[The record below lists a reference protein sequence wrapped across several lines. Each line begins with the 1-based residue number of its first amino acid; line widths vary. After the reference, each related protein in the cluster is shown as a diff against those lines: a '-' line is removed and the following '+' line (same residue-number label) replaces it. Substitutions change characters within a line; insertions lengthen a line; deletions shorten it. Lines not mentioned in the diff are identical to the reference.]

1 MEEIG
6 YLAIRLLRHIVALLI
21 LVLWLTLSIW
31 CYPSAFS
38 SRDYSAPMILDMIAT
53 ERMCILVGWVFAF
66 CPYLIGEEEPRRSS
80 NQTEHEPLQ

>member
-6 YLAIRLLRHIVALLI
+6 CLAIRLLRHIVALLI
-21 LVLWLTLSIW
+21 LIVWLALSIRY
-31 CYPSAFS
+31 YPSVFS
-38 SRDYSAPMILDMIAT
+38 SQDYSNPMVLDMIAT

-66 CPYLIGEEEPRRSS
+66 CPYLIGEEELRTSA